1 MKNRSRKT
9 TLHVTLFCPLDQS
22 LQNPCHLQC
31 LRQGLELPCGFPVT
45 SASACSAPKQLYHCQ
60 PLAELDKA
68 ALSCDLHQYSL
79 FYFHENF

>member
-1 MKNRSRKT
+1 MLLLRSC
-9 TLHVTLFCPLDQS
+9 LLCLLDQS
-22 LQNPCHLQC
+22 LQNTCHLQC

-45 SASACSAPKQLYHCQ
+45 SAFACCPPEQLFHCQ

-79 FYFHENF
+79 FQLHKNFYY